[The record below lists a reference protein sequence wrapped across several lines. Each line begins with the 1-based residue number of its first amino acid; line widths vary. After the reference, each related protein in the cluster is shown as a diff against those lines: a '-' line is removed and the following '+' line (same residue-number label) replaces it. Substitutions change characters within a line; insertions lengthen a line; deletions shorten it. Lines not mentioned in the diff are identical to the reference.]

1 MRNCRLILI
10 LNLILILSA
19 CTESRQNQLIDQ
31 GDKRSLEGKYAESA
45 EYFRKAA
52 SLNPESRAGIR
63 AMYKL
68 GYVSESYL
76 KDFTT
81 ATFNYNEFIRL
92 SQEPVSV
99 YEVQKRLANIYFDH
113 NQDNEKA
120 IAAYKKLLQLSPDSL
135 ERDLFQ
141 FRIAQSYFRM
151 NNFEQARIEYD
162 VLLSLYPKSQYV
174 PRTRYEV
181 GNSYYMEGKYDT
193 AQEALK
199 QVMRNH
205 PQHEFA
211 IEAEYL
217 LAQCLEQ
224 QTKLTEALHYY
235 ESVLGRYPA
244 KQIVE
249 MRVEALK
256 KRIKKEK

>member
-1 MRNCRLILI
+1 MRKLLLFLLPLFLII
-10 LNLILILSA
+10 S
-19 CTESRQNQLIDQ
+19 CTESRQNQLIEQ
-31 GDKRSLEGKYAESA
+31 GDNRSLEGKYAESA
-45 EYFRKAA
+45 EYYRKAA
-52 SLNPESRAGIR
+52 GLNPESKAGIK

-76 KDFTT
+76 KDFPT
-81 ATFNYNEFIRL
+81 AILNYVEFIRL

-120 IAAYKKLLQLSPDSL
+120 IAAYKKLLLLSPDSL
-135 ERDLFQ
+135 ESDLFQ

-162 VLLSLYPKSQYV
+162 QLLASHPKSEHV
-174 PRTRYEV
+174 PRTRFEV

-199 QVMRNH
+199 QVIRNH

-224 QTKLTEALHYY
+224 QSKLKEALQGY
-235 ESVLGRYPA
+235 ENLLGKYPS
-244 KQIVE
+244 KQIIE
-249 MRVEALK
+249 LRIDALK